1 MKYFVFILGKY
12 LLLIIWFSW
21 IIVYILIKF
30 YNDGKKIWY
39 ILKKNIN
46 IVLLFCNFWF
56 IDFLNVFLKV
66 KNDEILFF
74 KVLRVCKF
82 FL

>member
-1 MKYFVFILGKY
+1 MIYFE
-12 LLLIIWFSW
+12 
-21 IIVYILIKF
+21 
-30 YNDGKKIWY
+30 KKI
-39 ILKKNIN
+39 IN

-56 IDFLNVFLKV
+56 IDFLNDFLKV

-74 KVLRVCKF
+74 KVFRFCKF

>member
-1 MKYFVFILGKY
+1 MIYFE
-12 LLLIIWFSW
+12 
-21 IIVYILIKF
+21 
-30 YNDGKKIWY
+30 KKI
-39 ILKKNIN
+39 IN